1 MENHQGTRDQV
12 CILIFDKLSSGDF
25 EYDNMD
31 PTDIM
36 RRAQEAKELATD
48 KDTQGISGHD
58 DESYGKVIWSPA
70 ADGRGLGGY
79 IPLGN
84 VISNPRVT
92 STRPPVSAFS
102 AQIAAMLQRR
112 REAND
117 VAPVPE
123 DPGFE
128 LDPSPSSFD
137 LKPINQKK
145 KNEAKKRTDKP
156 EERKTTQK
164 KAAWSMYGFYRES
177 KKTLLSPRLI
187 MESKKEHSFQRKQ
200 KENALVFLSN
210 TVIE

>member
-1 MENHQGTRDQV
+1 
-12 CILIFDKLSSGDF
+12 
-25 EYDNMD
+25 MD

-36 RRAQEAKELATD
+36 RRAHEAKEFATD

-58 DESYGKVIWSPA
+58 DDSYGKVIWGPA
-70 ADGRGLGGY
+70 ADGRRLDGY

-92 STRPPVSAFS
+92 SKRPPVTNFS
-102 AQIAAMLQRR
+102 AQTAAMLQRR

-137 LKPINQKK
+137 L
-145 KNEAKKRTDKP
+145 
-156 EERKTTQK
+156 
-164 KAAWSMYGFYRES
+164 
-177 KKTLLSPRLI
+177 
-187 MESKKEHSFQRKQ
+187 
-200 KENALVFLSN
+200 
-210 TVIE
+210 

>member
-1 MENHQGTRDQV
+1 M
-12 CILIFDKLSSGDF
+12 
-25 EYDNMD
+25 
-31 PTDIM
+31 
-36 RRAQEAKELATD
+36 ATD

-92 STRPPVSAFS
+92 STRPPVTAFS
-102 AQIAAMLQRR
+102 AKIAAMLQRR

-137 LKPINQKK
+137 L
-145 KNEAKKRTDKP
+145 
-156 EERKTTQK
+156 
-164 KAAWSMYGFYRES
+164 
-177 KKTLLSPRLI
+177 
-187 MESKKEHSFQRKQ
+187 
-200 KENALVFLSN
+200 
-210 TVIE
+210 

>member
-1 MENHQGTRDQV
+1 MENHQVTRDQV

-58 DESYGKVIWSPA
+58 ESYGKVIWSPA
-70 ADGRGLGGY
+70 ADGRGLDGY

-137 LKPINQKK
+137 L
-145 KNEAKKRTDKP
+145 
-156 EERKTTQK
+156 
-164 KAAWSMYGFYRES
+164 
-177 KKTLLSPRLI
+177 
-187 MESKKEHSFQRKQ
+187 
-200 KENALVFLSN
+200 
-210 TVIE
+210 

>member
-1 MENHQGTRDQV
+1 
-12 CILIFDKLSSGDF
+12 
-25 EYDNMD
+25 
-31 PTDIM
+31 
-36 RRAQEAKELATD
+36 
-48 KDTQGISGHD
+48 
-58 DESYGKVIWSPA
+58 
-70 ADGRGLGGY
+70 
-79 IPLGN
+79 
-84 VISNPRVT
+84 
-92 STRPPVSAFS
+92 
-102 AQIAAMLQRR
+102 MLQRR

-177 KKTLLSPRLI
+177 KKIALESSFNNGIEKRTLLPEKTKR
-187 MESKKEHSFQRKQ
+187 ER
-200 KENALVFLSN
+200 ACVLV
-210 TVIE
+210 

>member
-1 MENHQGTRDQV
+1 MENHQVTRDQV

-177 KKTLLSPRLI
+177 KKNALESSFNNGIEKRTLLPEKTKR
-187 MESKKEHSFQRKQ
+187 ER
-200 KENALVFLSN
+200 ACVLV
-210 TVIE
+210 

>member
-1 MENHQGTRDQV
+1 MENHQVTRDQV

-70 ADGRGLGGY
+70 ADGRGLDGY

-177 KKTLLSPRLI
+177 KKNALESSFNNGIEKRTLLPEKTKR
-187 MESKKEHSFQRKQ
+187 ER
-200 KENALVFLSN
+200 ACVLV
-210 TVIE
+210 

>member
-1 MENHQGTRDQV
+1 MENHQVTRDQV

-70 ADGRGLGGY
+70 ADGRGLDGY

-177 KKTLLSPRLI
+177 QKNALESSFNNGIEKRTLLPEKTKR
-187 MESKKEHSFQRKQ
+187 ER
-200 KENALVFLSN
+200 ACVLV
-210 TVIE
+210 